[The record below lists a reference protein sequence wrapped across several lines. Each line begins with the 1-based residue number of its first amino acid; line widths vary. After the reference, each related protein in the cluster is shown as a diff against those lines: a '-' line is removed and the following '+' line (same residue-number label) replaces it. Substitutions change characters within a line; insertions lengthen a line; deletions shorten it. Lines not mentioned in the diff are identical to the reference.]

1 MIRSSLIAL
10 LLAASF
16 CLAAFAAPGSQTNP
30 VYTMPG
36 SDKPVVFRGEVL
48 HQLPNSI
55 TVRNLDPDHPR
66 EVRTFSYADDL
77 KNQMQKIFDAGGYQ
91 YGDKIEI
98 LYKPGST
105 VALRIAGKPSKPI

>member
-10 LLAASF
+10 LLVASF
-16 CLAAFAAPGSQTNP
+16 GLAALAAPQTTQ
-30 VYTMPG
+30 VSTLPG
-36 SDKPVVFRGEVL
+36 PNKPVVFRGEVL

-55 TVRNLDPDHPR
+55 TVRNLDRDHER
-66 EVRTFSYADDL
+66 EIRTFSFSDGL
-77 KNQMQKIFDAGGYQ
+77 KPQMQKLLDAGGFQ

-98 LYKPGST
+98 LYLPGST